1 MGLLKLGIHCK
12 ACDKPLPTKNID
24 PELCMEC
31 FGVVMDMNKDLIDE
45 LTPEELWREVMK
57 KT

>member
-1 MGLLKLGIHCK
+1 MSLLKLGLHCK
-12 ACDKPLPTKNID
+12 ACDRPLPTKNID

-31 FGVVMDMNKDLIDE
+31 FGIAMDVNKDLIDE
-45 LTPEELWREVMK
+45 LTPAELEEVVR